1 MPEKE
6 LRPGYR
12 TTEFWLTAIAE
23 IVGLLLAGG
32 ILSTE
37 GDGAIARILGTII
50 VVLAA
55 LGYTVTRASLK

>member
-1 MPEKE
+1 MTEKE